1 MKLLFGKQDGFSLM
15 ELMIT
20 LGVAGVLLAV
30 AFPNFTQMI
39 QGQRLKTQTNDTL
52 AAIIYAKS
60 EALKRRSTVT
70 VCAMK
75 TNVDNQCGSSVSEW
89 ANGWIV
95 FNDVNGDGVVSIDDE
110 VLRSRGDYKKLKSVG
125 SITGFVFDGEGI
137 ADTSGDI
144 EFCYDKAAGNKMRRI
159 SMTPAGN
166 PAITSHPVCS

>member
-75 TNVDNQCGSSVSEW
+75 TNVDNQCGSSVVSGPMAGLFSMMLMVMVLSVLMMKYYEVVVTIKSLSLW
-89 ANGWIV
+89 GLSPVLYLMVKESLTQVAILSFVMTRRRVTRCVV
-95 FNDVNGDGVVSIDDE
+95 FQ
-110 VLRSRGDYKKLKSVG
+110 
-125 SITGFVFDGEGI
+125 
-137 ADTSGDI
+137 
-144 EFCYDKAAGNKMRRI
+144 
-159 SMTPAGN
+159 
-166 PAITSHPVCS
+166 